1 MKPCNDLIVHRRRDG
16 FSQTRSSPSVWRQ
29 FRSPPSRSQTRLAC
43 IHVSSHRTCEPPSC
57 ACVAPSS
64 YPASLIVSAMW
75 PSVLPAP
82 QEVDARGGRGFADL
96 LYSRT
101 NSARTAASQ
110 DFALHDEIGSRAWWL
125 LLVGLLARC
134 CCCCWSGRC
143 CRCRCGRRGA
153 ASRCWLV
160 QLGAMGAWVAVG
172 GAARPRSAMRAATA
186 RPPAYTTKRVTGASG
201 RARGRTAV

>member
-1 MKPCNDLIVHRRRDG
+1 MATIQVTALALSNSARVHSRELTPHMRASIMRLRRPI
-16 FSQTRSSPSVWRQ
+16 FLPSI
-29 FRSPPSRSQTRLAC
+29 TD
-43 IHVSSHRTCEPPSC
+43 
-57 ACVAPSS
+57 
-64 YPASLIVSAMW
+64 
-75 PSVLPAP
+75 AP

-101 NSARTAASQ
+101 NSAGTAASQ

-172 GAARPRSAMRAATA
+172 SAANDEEPPPFPWRIWIGGRAAGCRHHGRRDKGSCSCSYRTH
-186 RPPAYTTKRVTGASG
+186 ASPEPMAAPC
-201 RARGRTAV
+201 RKPLPLL